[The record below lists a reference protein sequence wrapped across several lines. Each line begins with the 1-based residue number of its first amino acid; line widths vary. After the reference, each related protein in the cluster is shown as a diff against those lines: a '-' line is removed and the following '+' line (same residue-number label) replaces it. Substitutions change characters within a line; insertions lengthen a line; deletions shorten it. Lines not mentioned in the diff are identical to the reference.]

1 MPYIPNLP
9 HCFLPLHLWMDK
21 GKVSSTVNMHPIL
34 LRPGFLPAGIRNG
47 SGNGGGVLLGYM
59 PKVSYNI
66 YIFISEAS

>member
-1 MPYIPNLP
+1 
-9 HCFLPLHLWMDK
+9 MDK